1 MSSHLLVI
9 LTDALFSGNAGFAGV
24 NCETCAAGFWGPS
37 CTACTCD
44 STGGVCSGSG
54 SHGGDGSCQCN
65 AGVRSLG
72 ACLDSRRRQARDRSH
87 QPPTSARTLTL
98 LPRSFAPPRQPTP
111 PPAQFT
117 GPTCSQCKVSNYGPT
132 CAACAACSSVGGTC
146 DGGGSRSGSGAC
158 ICETGWGGSDCTCP
172 SRAARSSLRP
182 PLSSPRL
189 ASPCLASPRLAFPRV
204 TSPRVASS
212 CLTTPLLFLPL
223 FFSSRLAS
231 PRLAS
236 PRLVSPRLVFPFPSR
251 LLVRGGLLRRELR
264 AVQALQPV
272 GGDVLWERHERRRRF
287 MW

>member
-1 MSSHLLVI
+1 MQRR
-9 LTDALFSGNAGFAGV
+9 
-24 NCETCAAGFWGPS
+24 CEEPGRLPRLEATP
-37 CTACTCD
+37 
-44 STGGVCSGSG
+44 
-54 SHGGDGSCQCN
+54 
-65 AGVRSLG
+65 RL
-72 ACLDSRRRQARDRSH
+72 RP
-87 QPPTSARTLTL
+87 QPPTTNERAHSHLAPSL
-98 LPRSFAPPRQPTP
+98 LRSPSTTDPP

-117 GPTCSQCKVSNYGPT
+117 GPTCSQCKVSNYGPS

-172 SRAARSSLRP
+172 SRAARSSPRP

-189 ASPCLASPRLAFPRV
+189 ASPRLASPRLAFPRV
-204 TSPRVASS
+204 TSPRVTSR

-223 FFSSRLAS
+223 LFSSLLFSPRLAS

-272 GGDVLWERHERRRRF
+272 RGDVLWERHERRRRF
-287 MW
+287 MR